1 MKTKT
6 FLIYALLAMPLSI
19 VGLPLYIY
27 LPTFYATQININIAT
42 VGLILFIARLS
53 DVFTDP
59 LIGYLSDISQKKFNS
74 KKPIMLIGSIML
86 IFSFYALINPNMDF
100 ANLWLLIFSIL
111 IYFAWSLIT
120 IPYLTWSSEL
130 SNDYYEKT
138 KLNSYRES
146 STIIGLVLALV
157 LPYFFTQNIIKEKL
171 DSLFY
176 IFTFLFIP
184 FLIITM
190 LTIKT
195 QNSQKYSTYNF
206 NDIKMLYKKIPN
218 LKSLQVGYFLN
229 NLANAIPATLFLL
242 FIETIIEKKEFAD
255 TILILYFIAGVIALP
270 FWTLLSKRIGK
281 KRVWIYSIILACS
294 AFFFV
299 VFLQKGD
306 LLLFSI
312 ISFLSGL
319 CLGAD
324 IAFPTSIQADIVQK
338 SKSLEKNY
346 SGLLFGIWTMLTKF
360 ALAISVVIA
369 FGILGLVDFNKDE
382 LTKLSIY
389 TLIFLYG
396 FLPILLKL
404 FSLFFIRKYAD
415 IID

>member
-120 IPYLTWSSEL
+120 ISYLTWSSEL

-138 KLNSYRES
+138 KLNSFRES

-184 FLIITM
+184 FIIITM

-195 QNSQKYSTYNF
+195 QNSQKYTTYNF

-270 FWTLLSKRIGK
+270 FWTLLSKKIGK
-281 KRVWIYSIILACS
+281 KRVWIYSIVLACS

-404 FSLFFIRKYAD
+404 FSLFFIRKYDD